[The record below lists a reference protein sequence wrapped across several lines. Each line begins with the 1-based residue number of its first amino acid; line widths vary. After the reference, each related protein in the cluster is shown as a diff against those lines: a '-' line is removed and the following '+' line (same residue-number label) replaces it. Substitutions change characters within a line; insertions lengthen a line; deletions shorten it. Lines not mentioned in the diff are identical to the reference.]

1 MGYKKKQYYEDD
13 FVMNHFERLSDDFGF
28 VDGADHVN
36 FSAAIATITF
46 TGICT
51 ADETITI
58 IAADGTSKTFTAKSS
73 SPSAA
78 AGTFANAF
86 ASNANASGLG
96 DCLTNAAGLQGK
108 INVSRSGPV
117 LTLTQVI
124 EGSHGNTTITSNLS
138 NVSITGFTGGAGIV
152 LVPFSY
158 ATKGVRLRLN
168 PDAYKTNLG

>member
-1 MGYKKKQYYEDD
+1 MGYSKKQYYEDD
-13 FVMNHFERLSDDFGF
+13 FVMNHFERLSDDFVF
-28 VDGADHVN
+28 VDPAGHAN

-46 TGICT
+46 TGDCV

-58 IAADGTSKTFTAKSS
+58 ISADGTSKTFTAKSS
-73 SPSAA
+73 GADAA

-86 ASNANASGLG
+86 AGDANASGLG

-108 INVSRSGPV
+108 INVSRSGAE
-117 LTLTQVI
+117 LTLAQVI
-124 EGSHGNTTITSNLS
+124 EGSRGNTTITNNLS
-138 NVSITGFTGGAGIV
+138 NVTITGFSGGVGIV